1 MSEQKLDDI
10 LIVLKDLLKWSK
22 FQGLPQF
29 KKLVSDTLKTD
40 EDKILYELSD
50 GINSTRDIER
60 IAKISKS
67 TVGYQWK
74 KWLKIGIVTESTKFE
89 GRMKHL
95 ASLEEIGIELPPF
108 LKSRES
114 TSTEKPGDET
124 HE

>member
-1 MSEQKLDDI
+1 MNEETLGEI
-10 LIVLKDLLKWSK
+10 LVVLKDLLKWSK

-40 EDKILYELSD
+40 EEKVLYELSD
-50 GINSTRDIER
+50 GIHSTRDIEK

-74 KWLKIGIVTESTKFE
+74 KWQKIGIVSESTEFE

-95 ASLEEIGIELPPF
+95 ASLEEVGIELPTL
-108 LKSRES
+108 LKSIEFTAS
-114 TSTEKPGDET
+114 EKTGVEA